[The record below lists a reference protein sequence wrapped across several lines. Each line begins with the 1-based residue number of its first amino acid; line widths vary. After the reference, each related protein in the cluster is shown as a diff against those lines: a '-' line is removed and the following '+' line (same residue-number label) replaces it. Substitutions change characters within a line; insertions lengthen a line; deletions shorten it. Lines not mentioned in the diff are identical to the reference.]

1 MVFGPHEVTPSERGT
16 MQDKAY
22 ETLQQ
27 SGALESLTWE
37 KGLVAASV
45 LLATYFVAK
54 LGGFLVRRALGNRGS
69 GAAFALSK
77 LLKYCVAFA
86 GLVTALAELGLPV
99 ASLLL
104 TSTAL
109 IVGLGFSLQ
118 HIARDFVSG
127 VVILLERAIQK
138 NDFVTFGETMGT
150 VQEIGLRSTQLLTRD
165 GTMLIVP
172 NHLLTVTEV
181 SNHSSPHKRARL
193 NVQLPVEFGQDV
205 DFVKEI
211 LWSVARSHK
220 HVLAEPPPL
229 VAFEEILD
237 SHFRFALVVW
247 VDEPFMAKGVASD
260 LRFDIALAFAQ
271 RGIRFPVTTIELSR
285 FKQEKGLDPAAG
297 CQRAF
302 W

>member
-1 MVFGPHEVTPSERGT
+1 MQ
-16 MQDKAY
+16 QDKAY
-22 ETLQQ
+22 ETLRQ
-27 SGALESLTWE
+27 SGALESFTWE
-37 KGLVAASV
+37 KGIAAASV
-45 LLATYFVAK
+45 LLAAFLLAK
-54 LGGFLVRRALGNRGS
+54 FGAFLVRRALGKQGS

-77 LLKYCVAFA
+77 LLTYCLVFA
-86 GLVTALAELGLPV
+86 GFVIALGVLGLPV

-109 IVGLGFSLQ
+109 LVGLGFSLQ

-150 VQEIGLRSTQLLTRD
+150 VQEIGLRSTQLLTRE

-193 NVQLPVEFGQDV
+193 NVQLPVGFGEDV
-205 DFVKEI
+205 DLIKEI
-211 LWSVARSHK
+211 LSSVARSHK
-220 HVLAEPPPL
+220 HVLAEPSPQI
-229 VAFEEILD
+229 AFEEILD

-247 VDEPFMAKGVASD
+247 VDEPIMDRRVASE
-260 LRFDIALAFAQ
+260 LRFDIAHAFAQ
-271 RGIRFPVTTIELSR
+271 RGIRFPRTTIEL
-285 FKQEKGLDPAAG
+285 
-297 CQRAF
+297 QRARTVAKRDPNIRSA
-302 W
+302 